1 MAGLNCDVI
10 WSMLT
15 SNTPC
20 CSSNLVTFDERRS
33 ISNVV
38 SLLSPTSRL
47 NFICLTIHDTF
58 KLHYRGFTLCQ
69 FTLNTLFNIFTR
81 ASSCFLLSWFGASG
95 IFLVL
100 LLTNR
105 NSPSLNS
112 FRLLRKPFFPF
123 ASNFFSLAQL
133 FYVQKFYTD
142 FINTIESL
150 AVTTSLFLILPWWG
164 KSRPSCENCFRKIPA
179 SLDQSNFCFQVQGA
193 KRKKIEI
200 NPNSLS

>member
-1 MAGLNCDVI
+1 
-10 WSMLT
+10 
-15 SNTPC
+15 
-20 CSSNLVTFDERRS
+20 
-33 ISNVV
+33 
-38 SLLSPTSRL
+38 
-47 NFICLTIHDTF
+47 
-58 KLHYRGFTLCQ
+58 
-69 FTLNTLFNIFTR
+69 
-81 ASSCFLLSWFGASG
+81 
-95 IFLVL
+95 L

-164 KSRPSCENCFRKIPA
+164 KSRPSCEKCFRKIPA

-193 KRKKIEI
+193 KRKKLKLIQI
-200 NPNSLS
+200 HYHKIYNLFKSIWLFLVLKTLKKICLYLPWLLPGFLHSQQMSPYLQRQLLQ

>member
-1 MAGLNCDVI
+1 
-10 WSMLT
+10 MLT

-112 FRLLRKPFFPF
+112 FRLLRKPIPLRLIFFLLLNYSTYKSFTP
-123 ASNFFSLAQL
+123 
-133 FYVQKFYTD
+133 
-142 FINTIESL
+142 
-150 AVTTSLFLILPWWG
+150 TSLTPL
-164 KSRPSCENCFRKIPA
+164 K
-179 SLDQSNFCFQVQGA
+179 V
-193 KRKKIEI
+193 
-200 NPNSLS
+200 